1 MAAWK
6 EPKSNYTAE
15 SQVTPEIFNTLAEN
29 EKYLQEKKI
38 TTEQVQNAEINSV
51 QSGTRESIGD
61 KETVKRFFGKIR
73 KWLAD
78 LKTLAFKSTV
88 ATNDIDNTAVT
99 SAKIGTGAVTS
110 VKLASSAVT
119 AVKLAANAVETAKI
133 KDAAVTD
140 AKIDSVSASKVTG
153 LHKVATSGS
162 YNDLT
167 DKPSING
174 GGSDFGATF
183 IVDSNDKLSQWIRA
197 DSGNDYSVVLIKK
210 GTWQCDELLY
220 DLTLSGSKKYY
231 AGVNLSKSKTKV
243 VIGEVGSKIYFKVD
257 PKSLQPIRG
266 LYYGESSDA
275 DETECFMYGVTVHSC
290 GSSAYTDV
298 ATDCFGSCVNLYN
311 CKAISENGY
320 ESYCFTSCKNLN
332 NCYAIGSSE
341 KLTYAFFAC
350 KSLLQCIGHA
360 TAVTANRKFLG
371 GCAVGFKN
379 CNDVI
384 SCKGSGI
391 SIPSTADYTA
401 YGFSSCKGV
410 YRCKQN
416 KKSSTETFTS
426 SYYGNT
432 TDANYKCDNTL
443 NGGFNDTANA

>member
-1 MAAWK
+1 MGWT

-38 TTEQVQNAEINSV
+38 TTEQVQDAEINSV

-61 KETVKRFFGKIR
+61 KETVKGFFGKIR

-78 LKTLAFKSTV
+78 LKALAFKSTV

-119 AVKLAANAVETAKI
+119 PVKIAANAVETAKI

-140 AKIDSVSASKVTG
+140 AKISSVSASKVTG
-153 LHKVATSGS
+153 LHNVATSGD
-162 YNDLT
+162 YNDLIN
-167 DKPSING
+167 KPNISG
-174 GGSDFGATF
+174 GGTDFGATF

-210 GTWQCDELLY
+210 GTWQSDELLY
-220 DLTLSGSKKYY
+220 NMTLSGSKKYY
-231 AGVNLSKSKTKV
+231 AGVNLSKTKTKV

-257 PKSLQPIRG
+257 PKSLQPIYG
-266 LYYGESSDA
+266 LYYNDKTDA
-275 DETECFMYGVTVHSC
+275 VETECFMYGVTVHSC
-290 GSSAYTDV
+290 GSAAYTDV

-311 CKAISENGY
+311 CTAISENGY
-320 ESYCFTSCKNLN
+320 EAYVFSNCQNLN
-332 NCYAIGSSE
+332 NCYATGSSE
-341 KLTYAFFAC
+341 KLTYAFLSCTA
-350 KSLLQCIGHA
+350 LQQCVAHA
-360 TAVTANRKFLG
+360 EARNADRKFLG
-371 GCAVGFKN
+371 GCAVGFRN
-379 CNDVI
+379 CKDVI
-384 SCKGSGI
+384 SCKGSGV
-391 SIPSTADYTA
+391 SVPSTTDYTG
-401 YGFSSCKGV
+401 YGFSGCKGV

-416 KKSSTETFTS
+416 KKSSTGTFTG
-426 SYYGNT
+426 SYFSNT
-432 TDANYKCDNTL
+432 NDSAYQCADTL
-443 NGGFNDTANA
+443 NGGFNDTTNA

>member
-1 MAAWK
+1 MGWK

-61 KETVKRFFGKIR
+61 KETVKGFFGKIR

-78 LKTLAFKSTV
+78 LKSLAFKSTV

-99 SAKIGTGAVTS
+99 SAKIGTG
-110 VKLASSAVT
+110 AVT

-140 AKIDSVSASKVTG
+140 AKIDSVSASKVMG

-210 GTWQCDELLY
+210 GTWQSDELLY
-220 DLTLSGSKKYY
+220 TMSLSGSKKYF
-231 AGVNLSKSKTKV
+231 AGLNLSKSKTKV

-257 PKSLQPIRG
+257 PTSSREING
-266 LYYGESSDA
+266 LYYSDDA

-290 GSSAYTDV
+290 GSPAFVDV
-298 ATDCFGSCVNLYN
+298 ATCCFGSCVNLYN

-320 ESYCFTSCKNLN
+320 EAYCFSSCKNLN
-332 NCYAIGSSE
+332 NCYATGSSK
-341 KLTYAFFAC
+341 KLTFAFSYC
-350 KSLLQCIGHA
+350 TSLQQCIGHA
-360 TAVTANRKFLG
+360 EATNADRKFLG
-371 GCAVGFKN
+371 GCAVGFNGCK
-379 CNDVI
+379 DVI

-416 KKSSTETFTS
+416 KKSSTETFTG
-426 SYYGNT
+426 SYFSNT
-432 TDANYKCDNTL
+432 NDANCKCANTL
-443 NGGFNDTANA
+443 NGGFNDTANS